1 MSKAAHAKEKNDRI
15 SHKAGPSDT
24 YCTRDNMTIPIP
36 SMNHNQNWSP
46 LCVEVQ
52 VKKSVTVENNP
63 RTKTLLS
70 PMHQPANLISN
81 VFTRNE

>member
-46 LCVEVQ
+46 LCVKVQ
-52 VKKSVTVENNP
+52 VKKASLLKITQGP
-63 RTKTLLS
+63 RPYCHPCTNQST
-70 PMHQPANLISN
+70 
-81 VFTRNE
+81 